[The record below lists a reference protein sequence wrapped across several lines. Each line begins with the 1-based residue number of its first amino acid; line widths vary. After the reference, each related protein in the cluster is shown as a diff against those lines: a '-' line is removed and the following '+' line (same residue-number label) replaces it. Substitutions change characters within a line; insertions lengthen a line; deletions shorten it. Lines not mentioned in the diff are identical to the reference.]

1 MNITA
6 YIDGANLEK
15 SLSNIDYQ
23 RLHTYLSDKH
33 KVDKVYIFLG
43 YLESQSKHYKLLK
56 KAGYKIIFKEA
67 VRLRNGKTKA
77 NVDAELILQAA
88 QDYYEDKTTKAIL
101 ISGDGDFTC
110 LIDFW
115 GKKRIKTHI
124 LPPEEN
130 SCSNLIKNRKVKI
143 TYLDQ
148 PKVYS
153 QIKISKPQKFT
164 FRKLLSGIWKFIT
177 GSKK

>member
-1 MNITA
+1 MNTTA

-15 SLSNIDYQ
+15 SLSNIDYK

-33 KVDKVYIFLG
+33 KATKVYIFLG

-77 NVDAELILQAA
+77 NVDAELILQAV
-88 QDYYEDKTTKAIL
+88 QDYYEDKATKAIL
-101 ISGDGDFTC
+101 VSGDGDFTC

-115 GKKRIKTHI
+115 KKKRIKTNI
-124 LPPEEN
+124 LPPQES
-130 SCSNLIKNRKVKI
+130 SCSSLIKNRKVKI

-148 PKVYS
+148 PKVYN

-164 FRKLLSGIWKFIT
+164 FRKLLSTIFQKLKNL
-177 GSKK
+177 KK